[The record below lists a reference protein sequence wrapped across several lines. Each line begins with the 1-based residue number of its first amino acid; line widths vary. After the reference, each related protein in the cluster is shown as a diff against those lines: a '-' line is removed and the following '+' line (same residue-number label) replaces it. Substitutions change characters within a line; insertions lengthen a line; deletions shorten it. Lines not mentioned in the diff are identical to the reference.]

1 MAIEKSPNI
10 LPILGK
16 KIVPSLPKIAKMVIN
31 RYIWSHWL
39 WTKKLKLSHARGNV
53 FKIYRKY
60 LNTVGIRI
68 PNLFG
73 TQIDERRL
81 VLKMSGFSNG
91 TQKPNVLFGFGMV
104 FDKMAAILS
113 KIIQNLTFKNV
124 RYSNGFWILMIGT
137 RTPTLTGVC
146 FFGHE
151 TCIWITGIFPEFRS
165 WNISLYFMTWIPDI
179 FPSNKFHTSSL

>member
-1 MAIEKSPNI
+1 M
-10 LPILGK
+10 
-16 KIVPSLPKIAKMVIN
+16 
-31 RYIWSHWL
+31 
-39 WTKKLKLSHARGNV
+39 

-124 RYSNGFWILMIGT
+124 RYSNGF
-137 RTPTLTGVC
+137 
-146 FFGHE
+146 
-151 TCIWITGIFPEFRS
+151 
-165 WNISLYFMTWIPDI
+165 
-179 FPSNKFHTSSL
+179 